1 MRKFTIELSNKI
13 NIAFIADGSIN
24 NPILFSQGIPLL
36 KNNIKKGYKSFLI
49 TFELKDS
56 DKKSIELKLKS
67 VSDSLVQT
75 MPIFLTEV
83 KYVPGWL
90 FYFSEGLIKLYFY
103 IRKNNINILH
113 ARSFFPSIISHIIK
127 LFSFGKISVIYDTRG
142 VFIEEEIYKGH
153 WKVNSIKTKFFKL
166 IDKYLLQNSDH
177 IVVVSNKHKDYI
189 HKLYPKISLDKR
201 ISIINNKL
209 QINSDFKY
217 ENKVQ
222 NKIIGIYSGS
232 AAAWQKIDEVINLI
246 KISSEYFNNIN
257 YKILTYDPAPFNNL
271 FVGYKGENYMIETT
285 SHDNVFNV
293 LSNCSF
299 GILMRENMIVNQVSS
314 PLKFAEY
321 LHAGLPVLMS
331 EGVGDC
337 EEIILKYNVG
347 VIIRNNNLINSIES
361 MIEVLKDST
370 IHMRCH
376 EVAKKE
382 FNINDAFDSY
392 NMIYKQCFNKINK
405 SNE

>member
-103 IRKNNINILH
+103 IKKNNINILH

-127 LFSFGKISVIYDTRG
+127 LFSFGKIYVIYDTRG